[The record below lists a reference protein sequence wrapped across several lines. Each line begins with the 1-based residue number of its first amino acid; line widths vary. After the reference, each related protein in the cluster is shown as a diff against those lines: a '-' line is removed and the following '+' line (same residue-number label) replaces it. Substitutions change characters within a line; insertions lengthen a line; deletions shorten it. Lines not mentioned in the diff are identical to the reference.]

1 MTSCCKQSNRSLSQS
16 QFEEVVNKIPDYPK
30 KNNFTKEEQK
40 RIANI
45 PPLFK
50 DYLFKII
57 QLTKCA
63 KQNICG

>member
-1 MTSCCKQSNRSLSQS
+1 M
-16 QFEEVVNKIPDYPK
+16 VNKIPDYPK

-40 RIANI
+40 RIANL

-50 DYLFKII
+50 DYSFKII
-57 QLTKCA
+57 ELTKCA